1 MTEDRTAQQH
11 VHVALEGRG
20 GAWSRGLAGRGFV
33 ILLIGLMMLGSSAH
47 VDAAVA
53 SPASPDAGAGLTDT
67 GPGLADADA
76 GLAETDEED
85 DGPVV
90 EDPASHGFDDPLLHL
105 QWNLERT
112 RTVEGWEITPGL
124 SSVTVAVIDTGV
136 DPNHRDL
143 DGAFW
148 TNAWGDN
155 GYDYLRD
162 TPNTFVSIDKDWHG
176 TAVAGVVAA
185 RADDGYGMAGVAPG
199 VSVMVR
205 RIYAS
210 TSVDQPPSLVGYA
223 SAAQAIRDAAADG
236 ADVILLTWGGT
247 VPNTQLADAIAE
259 VGVPVVAAAGNDGW
273 DLDTAGP
280 KRYPAAYQ
288 LPNLI
293 TVAATDRDGQ
303 LLDNGRV
310 SSNYGATTVDLA
322 APGEDIVAVS
332 GDYHNYFEGT
342 SFAAPQVAGA
352 LALGRSLAPA
362 ATSGELVSELLRT
375 VRRSPA
381 LSGKV
386 ASRGEL
392 DVLAFLSALD
402 RPVCGTDLPPSRFQD
417 VRRDSVHVSNI
428 DCVSYYRVARG
439 VTSTQFLPERRITR
453 GEMASFLARS
463 LQAAGINLATLAA
476 QGPELADDPAAD
488 DASGSNARAFPD
500 IEGTT
505 HADAIEAIAAAGI
518 AQGRT
523 DGTYGPNERVPR
535 GQMATF
541 LVRTVA
547 LLTGQDYEVDRPW
560 FDDVDGHTHA
570 ESIRIARDLGIT
582 TGGSR
587 AGTFEPDLY
596 VSREQM
602 ASFMARTLD
611 ASGRQS
617 ATFQPIRD

>member
-1 MTEDRTAQQH
+1 MAGDRSAQVHTPDGWNGSH
-11 VHVALEGRG
+11 VRANRWLVMLLAVLMLLALPTH
-20 GAWSRGLAGRGFV
+20 AGP
-33 ILLIGLMMLGSSAH
+33 
-47 VDAAVA
+47 AVA
-53 SPASPDAGAGLTDT
+53 SPVSTGAAAD
-67 GPGLADADA
+67 LAD
-76 GLAETDEED
+76 TDPGEED
-85 DGPVV
+85 GDGPVV
-90 EDPASHGFDDPLLHL
+90 EDPASQRFDDPLLHL

-112 RTVEGWEITPGL
+112 RTLQAWELTPGR
-124 SSVTVAVIDTGV
+124 SAVTVAVIDTGV

-143 DGAFW
+143 EGAFW
-148 TNAWGDN
+148 TDAQGRY
-155 GYDYLRD
+155 GYDYLRGTRD
-162 TPNTFVSIDKDWHG
+162 TFVSVERDWHG

-210 TSVDQPPSLVGYA
+210 TSTDQPPSLVGYA

-236 ADVILLTWGGT
+236 ADVILLTWGGS
-247 VPNTQLADAIAE
+247 VPNSQLADAIAE
-259 VGVPVVAAAGNDGW
+259 AGVPVVAAAGNDGW
-273 DLDTAGP
+273 NLDAAGP

-310 SSNYGATTVDLA
+310 SSNYGATVVDLA
-322 APGEDIVAVS
+322 APGEDIISVS
-332 GDYHNYFEGT
+332 GTHHNYFEGT

-362 ATSGELVSELLRT
+362 ATTGELVSELLRT

-381 LSGKV
+381 LTGKV

-402 RPVCGTDLPPSRFQD
+402 RPVCGTDLPPSGFQD
-417 VRRDSVHVSNI
+417 VRRDSVHLVNI
-428 DCVSYYRVARG
+428 DCVGFYGVARG
-439 VTSTQFLPERRITR
+439 VTTTRFLPERRITR

-463 LQAAGINLATLAA
+463 LEAAGIDLATLATRSP
-476 QGPELADDPAAD
+476 GLADDSADGAALGD
-488 DASGSNARAFPD
+488 DDRRQRAFPD
-500 IEGTT
+500 IQGNT
-505 HADAIEAIAAAGI
+505 HADAIEMIAAAGI
-518 AQGRT
+518 TQGRL

-541 LVRTVA
+541 LVRTVE
-547 LLTGQDYEVDRPW
+547 LLTGQAYEVDRPW

-587 AGTFEPDLY
+587 AGTFEPDLF

-602 ASFMARTLD
+602 ASFMARALD
-611 ASGRQS
+611 AAGRQS
-617 ATFQPIRD
+617 VTFQPIR